1 MSTLYILVEG
11 HSLIST
17 TISKLIITNEK
28 YCVVFF
34 DQSMSIFIQR
44 IIYNIIKINGKH
56 FYLY

>member
-11 HSLIST
+11 HSLTST
-17 TISKLIITNEK
+17 IISKLIITNEK

-34 DQSMSIFIQR
+34 DQSMSIFTQM

>member
-11 HSLIST
+11 HSLTST
-17 TISKLIITNEK
+17 IMSKLIITNEK
-28 YCVVFF
+28 YCVVFC
-34 DQSMSIFIQR
+34 DQSMSIFIQM